1 MENFV
6 SSPFIVPVAGCAVG
20 AIAIVSGIWFE
31 AQQRRNKADQRMAMI
46 ARGIPIAE
54 IERLLGSGDEEKRV
68 RDPLRSLGNARRTG
82 IVLVSVGL
90 GLMLF
95 FISLYVILH
104 ERDVL
109 AGAAVGIIPLAIG
122 VGFFIDYNL
131 QKRELSRF
139 GLEVVRRSFKKLDFA
154 GSSESTFREARY
166 RGSSVLFI
174 ALRLPTLVAQ
184 TGSAWCQPSMSD
196 IRGCPNEICTAK
208 SLSSP
213 VEPSALVAG

>member
-1 MENFV
+1 MNNFAF
-6 SSPFIVPVAGCAVG
+6 SPFIVPVAGCLV
-20 AIAIVSGIWFE
+20 AIVAIVSGVWFE
-31 AQQRRNKADQRMAMI
+31 AQQRRNKAEQRMAMI
-46 ARGIPIAE
+46 ARGVPIAE

-68 RDPLRSLGNARRTG
+68 KDPLRSLGNARRTG

-104 ERDVL
+104 EHDVL

-139 GLEVVRRSFKKLDFA
+139 GLEVGA
-154 GSSESTFREARY
+154 ES
-166 RGSSVLFI
+166 
-174 ALRLPTLVAQ
+174 
-184 TGSAWCQPSMSD
+184 PSGPLH
-196 IRGCPNEICTAK
+196 R
-208 SLSSP
+208 
-213 VEPSALVAG
+213 